1 MEKQQS
7 LNEKYGYIT
16 NEDLQVIYSSLC
28 LHTELETR
36 KYLMNMTIQQM
47 QLWHTEYVN
56 RFKKLDEQFN
66 QDLIK
71 YMEDKNK
78 NN

>member
-1 MEKQQS
+1 MKNQS
-7 LNEKYGYIT
+7 LNEIYGYIT
-16 NEDLQVIYSSLC
+16 NEELQVIYSSLC

-47 QLWHTEYVN
+47 QLWHTEYLN
-56 RFKKLDEQFN
+56 RFMKLDEQFN

>member
-1 MEKQQS
+1 MGKQT
-7 LNEKYGYIT
+7 LNEKYGFIT
-16 NEDLQVIYSSLC
+16 NDELQVIYSSLC

-56 RFKKLDEQFN
+56 RFNKLDEQFN

>member
-1 MEKQQS
+1 MENQS
-7 LNEKYGYIT
+7 LNEKYGFIT
-16 NEDLQVIYSSLC
+16 NEELQVIYSSLC

-56 RFKKLDEQFN
+56 RFKKFDEQFN
-66 QDLIK
+66 QDLLK

>member
-16 NEDLQVIYSSLC
+16 NEELQVIYSSLC

>member
-1 MEKQQS
+1 MEKKQS

-16 NEDLQVIYSSLC
+16 NEDLQIIYSSLC

-71 YMEDKNK
+71 YMKDKNK